1 MRQSEASFFLHCF
14 EPRRAGFGGPLSHG
28 RGEHGISGQQL
39 FFQTPGVHP
48 GASSADSC
56 SNQSLRNMI

>member
-1 MRQSEASFFLHCF
+1 METIYLKHLFLHCF

-48 GASSADSC
+48 GALSADSC
-56 SNQSLRNMI
+56 SNL